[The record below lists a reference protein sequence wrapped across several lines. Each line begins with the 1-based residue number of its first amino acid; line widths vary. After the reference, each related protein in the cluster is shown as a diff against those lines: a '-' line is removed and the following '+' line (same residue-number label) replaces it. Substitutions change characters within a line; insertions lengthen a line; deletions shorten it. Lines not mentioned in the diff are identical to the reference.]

1 MIFVFHYDQRA
12 LTIKLRLSFF
22 FLLTAL
28 CFLPPY
34 QILSQ
39 SILDRVLLFFFH
51 SLLNFHDAILITGRV
66 SRPVER
72 LRQRIP
78 LPHSRSTHL
87 LHVEIT

>member
-51 SLLNFHDAILITGRV
+51 SLLNFHDAILIREAAPTNPFAPFPIDSST
-66 SRPVER
+66 SR
-72 LRQRIP
+72 
-78 LPHSRSTHL
+78 
-87 LHVEIT
+87 